1 MDEEYGQPE
10 VRSRLPLILQAQ
22 EGFLPVDD
30 GSTRPYRLSTITE
43 RTERTEPSPHW
54 RSRQPF
60 LSAGTPQTFPS
71 SPTTSYGQVID
82 DELSLSGKS
91 SRSVDPNLI
100 PLSPSGSAIHR
111 LSQYEAPPSDH
122 SSISPRS
129 TRPTSAHQQ
138 SEPTPSVEGLPDIP
152 DYSSKSSNQ
161 APLPIPPPSRT
172 PKQIGSKLSMLASS
186 RASSL
191 SIRSESSRSSGTAR
205 AGSIKTFPALRPSA
219 HSDRPPSSVGASV
232 ISRDLPPT
240 PPNVVT
246 QSLTSSL
253 VGRAIQ
259 TAIELEAV
267 DKEVTPKPTRP
278 SSPPSFSTD
287 TQYRSVTPTLKLFR
301 TLDSSPAKVS
311 EDTVPLPKLASGRP
325 PSKLALLAQQK
336 ADANRGPKL
345 PKTTTEYLT
354 PIANGSSVTT
364 AITTSYQ
371 SLYSLTDPS
380 RPSMIPKLD
389 VVPLQQ
395 SESLSPA
402 GMKPSKLALKIKRAG
417 EKHVRPVLAE
427 EEITLPV
434 SPIFQVKPTRT
445 HKNDKDWK
453 HREKSDMGATS
464 SPVLVV
470 DDTLNSRPR
479 SHKRNHIKPPIPEL
493 SPSAFSFDDPSPD
506 DVVLHARRGT
516 TLGKQTLSSVSSPRM
531 TTGTRKPSSPP

>member
-1 MDEEYGQPE
+1 
-10 VRSRLPLILQAQ
+10 
-22 EGFLPVDD
+22 
-30 GSTRPYRLSTITE
+30 
-43 RTERTEPSPHW
+43 
-54 RSRQPF
+54 
-60 LSAGTPQTFPS
+60 
-71 SPTTSYGQVID
+71 
-82 DELSLSGKS
+82 
-91 SRSVDPNLI
+91 
-100 PLSPSGSAIHR
+100 
-111 LSQYEAPPSDH
+111 
-122 SSISPRS
+122 
-129 TRPTSAHQQ
+129 
-138 SEPTPSVEGLPDIP
+138 
-152 DYSSKSSNQ
+152 
-161 APLPIPPPSRT
+161 
-172 PKQIGSKLSMLASS
+172 MLASS

-445 HKNDKDWK
+445 RASPSAFASLLIHDIPITSQDKNDKDWK